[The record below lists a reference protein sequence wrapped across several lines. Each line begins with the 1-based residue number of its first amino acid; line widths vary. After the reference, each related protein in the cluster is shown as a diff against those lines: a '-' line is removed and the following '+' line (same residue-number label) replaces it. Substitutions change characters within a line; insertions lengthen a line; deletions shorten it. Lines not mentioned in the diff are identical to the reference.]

1 MDGALSAEPLII
13 VAHTVPCGTRRAGF
27 TLSDAR
33 LNDCRCAALRRL
45 ARESALGALELVRCG
60 LLAPLLEYLKLVAL
74 PSLHADS
81 SDRGL
86 GGDADDSDGAALA
99 MLALPQLLALGE
111 VEEVRLSH
119 RNERQRNCGRL
130 PQRFAF
136 GATIRFG
143 SRQ

>member
-1 MDGALSAEPLII
+1 MRHTPCHA
-13 VAHTVPCGTRRAGF
+13 AHDVPCGTPRAGF

-33 LNDCRCAALRRL
+33 LQRLPLRCAALRRL

-119 RNERQRNCGRL
+119 RNKRQRNCGRL

-136 GATIRFG
+136 GATIRFRSG
-143 SRQ
+143 R